1 MYLCRGWIQSW
12 IQRHALLTP
21 MDASRWDGD
30 AGANIIKKKICY
42 VCVFE
47 VELQPHLYRYGEREE
62 VNNTKGN

>member
-1 MYLCRGWIQSW
+1 
-12 IQRHALLTP
+12 